1 MTPVAGSSTTDSG
14 WARPLVS
21 HRSSGADAAVLKA
34 IRVAVSATTTGR
46 MVLLARWFGMGLG
59 NGGPARI
66 RTLNPLLRRQMLYP
80 LSYGTTQELPDYN
93 RNSCQ
98 CVQRSGRPNLKFSA

>member
-1 MTPVAGSSTTDSG
+1 MTPVAGSSATDSG

-21 HRSSGADAAVLKA
+21 HRSFGADAAVLKA

-46 MVLLARWFGMGLG
+46 MVLLAKWFGLGLG
-59 NGGPARI
+59 SGGPARI

-80 LSYGTTQELPDYN
+80 LSYGTTQELPDYS

-98 CVQRSGRPNLKFSA
+98 CVQRSGLPNLKFSA